1 MNQFRARVARSLM
14 RAFRPGGRPRR
25 ASGSLSLAE
34 RVAVNFSAQLGAQ
47 LILAVGGLIS
57 VAVTTRYLDLR
68 HYGALITALVFV
80 SLFTIVT
87 DFGITTIGGREIA
100 KAPHHRRRILSS
112 IGLVVAAISL
122 LAFAAAIGVAHIAYA
137 GPGGRDV
144 RLAILILVPQLLI
157 IGPRSAAQAD
167 LISQQ
172 KIYLSSLAA
181 VATRIVTLGLVIA
194 VVEADLGFL
203 PMTAAYAAFPILG
216 GVVTIALARTG
227 LPRLREWDRSLAVEL
242 LKASAPLGGVIVLN
256 YLYFRLDLFLLS
268 ILATKTDVA
277 LYGVAYKVIEMLI
290 LVPSYIMITLFPTI
304 AAAPPFSEQLRNL
317 VQSAFTVMQFIAV
330 PLIAVSFFSGQILQ
344 FIAGEQYEHASLALQ
359 LLMCGMALGFLQ
371 QVIGYTLVAL
381 NRQTWALFALAAVLV
396 LNLTLNLI
404 LIPLFAIDGAAI
416 ALVGSEAASLAL
428 ILVVYSRIG
437 HLPTLHQPIK
447 LLAAGATMLGLIL
460 ATRETL
466 GSTVSPLATL
476 AAGGILSF
484 GAYVLVLKQLG
495 AVPPAAT
502 AAMSNLIGRMRHA

>member
-216 GVVTIALARTG
+216 GV
-227 LPRLREWDRSLAVEL
+227 
-242 LKASAPLGGVIVLN
+242 IVLN

-344 FIAGEQYEHASLALQ
+344 FIAGKPYEHASLALQ

>member
-1 MNQFRARVARSLM
+1 MHVQRVVL
-14 RAFRPGGRPRR
+14 
-25 ASGSLSLAE
+25 
-34 RVAVNFSAQLGAQ
+34 
-47 LILAVGGLIS
+47 
-57 VAVTTRYLDLR
+57 LR
-68 HYGALITALVFV
+68 
-80 SLFTIVT
+80 
-87 DFGITTIGGREIA
+87 E
-100 KAPHHRRRILSS
+100 
-112 IGLVVAAISL
+112 
-122 LAFAAAIGVAHIAYA
+122 
-137 GPGGRDV
+137 
-144 RLAILILVPQLLI
+144 
-157 IGPRSAAQAD
+157 
-167 LISQQ
+167 
-172 KIYLSSLAA
+172 
-181 VATRIVTLGLVIA
+181 TLGL
-194 VVEADLGFL
+194 
-203 PMTAAYAAFPILG
+203 
-216 GVVTIALARTG
+216 
-227 LPRLREWDRSLAVEL
+227 
-242 LKASAPLGGVIVLN
+242 
-256 YLYFRLDLFLLS
+256 RLDLFLLS

-502 AAMSNLIGRMRHA
+502 AAMSNLIGRMRHARPRSKRSRAAALPLPPGDGAARRCGARWAGRSAVDLPRAFRTSKGGVRRLRVGHHRSVARPAQVVARTVPWPAVLDLRVCGLPGLQIAAGCIQTRGRRINSPPGAHFAQRAVGFRRPACRERPRAREIA